1 LNLQQNLNGEKFME
15 QNSQVE
21 KSSPMDILEAQ
32 IRECFGRVVY
42 SHKTQEKCA
51 DIVFKI
57 HKNLKLA
64 QIIVSAVVTT
74 SLLLKIF
81 GDNQIALFV
90 AAFLSTVLFGLSM
103 YMKDYDLGE
112 IAQKHSNAANELWEI
127 REIYLS
133 MLTDIRANQLSIN
146 QIINQRDDLQKR
158 LANVYSGSPRT
169 NYKAYKEASK
179 ALKVNEELTFSAK
192 EIDAFLPKELRRT
205 DGE

>member
-1 LNLQQNLNGEKFME
+1 ME
-15 QNSQVE
+15 QNSQAE
-21 KSSPMDILEAQ
+21 KSSQIDVLESQ

-57 HKNLKLA
+57 HKSLKLA

-112 IAQKHSNAANELWEI
+112 IAQKHTNAANELWDI
-127 REIYLS
+127 RETYLS
-133 MLTDIRANQLSIN
+133 ILTDIRANQLSIN

-179 ALKVNEELTFSAK
+179 ALKINEELTFNDK

-205 DGE
+205 NGL